1 MQISIIFLGLLVTE
15 IVASPTRLFA
25 TKSVNHHMTFHK
37 TWKKPENFKSETS
50 IDSFEKVVKDFFFS
64 GKAAG
69 SKDAYLALRIGKTAD
84 KDSKTSIEKQIE
96 LLPYLSASSKNL
108 APNMNENALHGRHTN
123 SFRLQNP
130 SDY

>member
-50 IDSFEKVVKDFFFS
+50 IDSFEKVVKDFFFFWE
-64 GKAAG
+64 GC
-69 SKDAYLALRIGKTAD
+69 RF
-84 KDSKTSIEKQIE
+84 QRC
-96 LLPYLSASSKNL
+96 LSSSTY
-108 APNMNENALHGRHTN
+108 R
-123 SFRLQNP
+123 
-130 SDY
+130 